1 MSRLNH
7 PVGLAAALGLLLL
20 QTGCASLPFGGS
32 EKFDGASQAKLI
44 RQQQEMRAAAD
55 ANTAAS
61 KPIALGERL
70 HQGDV
75 LRSGGDYAG
84 AMWHYLRAH
93 EQNPQDSAP
102 IARMASLH
110 LLSEPGQ
117 AESMFRKLVG
127 EHPENGAAH
136 TGLGLA
142 LIQRQDWTAAR
153 ETLTQAVAL
162 SPHSAA
168 AYSALGVCLDR
179 MGEHDGARA
188 AYRSATTLHPRYY
201 EALNN
206 LGVSYL
212 TTEEFDAAAETLR
225 RASQQQ
231 DRDPAVFNNLGL
243 ALGRLGRYD
252 EALAAFRKGGAEQ
265 AARNNLGFVHYLNGS
280 YDRAIEEYERALLVD
295 GDQRLLVLRNLRA
308 AKRAQQERHASV
320 EGDRG

>member
-1 MSRLNH
+1 MSRLNRAS
-7 PVGLAAALGLLLL
+7 GLTLALGLLLL

-32 EKFDGASQAKLI
+32 EKFDAASQAKRI
-44 RQQQEMRAAAD
+44 RQQQDMRAAAD
-55 ANTAAS
+55 ANTAPLE
-61 KPIALGERL
+61 PITLEDRL
-70 HQGDV
+70 HRGDL
-75 LRSGGDYAG
+75 LRSSGDYAG
-84 AMWHYLRAH
+84 AMWHYLQAH
-93 EQNPQDSAP
+93 EQGPQDSAP
-102 IARMASLH
+102 ITRMASLH
-110 LLSEPGQ
+110 LLSDPRQ

-142 LIQRQDWTAAR
+142 LIERQDWTAAR
-153 ETLTQAVAL
+153 ETLTHAVAL
-162 SPHSAA
+162 SSQSAA
-168 AYSALGVCLDR
+168 AHSALGVCLDQL
-179 MGEHDGARA
+179 GEHGGARA
-188 AYRSATTLHPRYY
+188 AYLNATTLHPHYY

-212 TTEEFDAAAETLR
+212 TTEEFDAAAEALR

-231 DRDPAVFNNLGL
+231 ERDPAVFNNLGL

-308 AKRAQQERHASV
+308 AKRAKQESHASAKA
-320 EGDRG
+320 GRS

>member
-1 MSRLNH
+1 MSRLNRAT
-7 PVGLAAALGLLLL
+7 GLTAALALLLL
-20 QTGCASLPFGGS
+20 QIGCASLPFGGP
-32 EKFDGASQAKLI
+32 EKFDSASQAQLI
-44 RQQQEMRAAAD
+44 RQQQDKRAAAD

-61 KPIALGERL
+61 EPITLEDRL

-75 LRSGGDYAG
+75 LRRSGDYAG
-84 AMWHYLRAH
+84 AMWHYLKGH
-93 EQNPQDSAP
+93 EQSPQDSAP
-102 IARMASLH
+102 IERMASLH
-110 LLSEPGQ
+110 LLSDARQ
-117 AESMFRKLVG
+117 AESIFRKLVG
-127 EHPENGAAH
+127 EHPDDGAAH

-142 LIQRQDWTAAR
+142 LIERQDWTAAR
-153 ETLTQAVAL
+153 ETLTHAVAL
-162 SPHSAA
+162 SPSSAA

-179 MGEHDGARA
+179 MGDHDGARA

-212 TTEEFDAAAETLR
+212 TTEEFDAAAETLA
-225 RASQQQ
+225 RASQQEN
-231 DRDPAVFNNLGL
+231 RDPAVFNNLGL

-280 YDRAIEEYERALLVD
+280 YDRAIEEYERALLDD

-308 AKRAQQERHASV
+308 AKRAQQERHASAQ
-320 EGDRG
+320 GDRG

>member
-1 MSRLNH
+1 MSRLDRAT
-7 PVGLAAALGLLLL
+7 GLAAAVGLLLL
-20 QTGCASLPFGGS
+20 QTGCASLPFGGA
-32 EKFDGASQAKLI
+32 EKSDAVNQARLIREQQAK
-44 RQQQEMRAAAD
+44 RAAAD
-55 ANTAAS
+55 ANTPAPE
-61 KPIALGERL
+61 PIGPNERL
-70 HQGDV
+70 HQGDA
-75 LRSGGDYAG
+75 LRGSGDYAG
-84 AMWHYLRAH
+84 AMWNYLKAH
-93 EQNPQDSAP
+93 EQSPQDPAP

-110 LLSEPGQ
+110 LLSDPRQ
-117 AESMFRKLVG
+117 AESMFRKLIADA
-127 EHPENGAAH
+127 PENGAAR

-142 LIQRQDWTAAR
+142 LIERQDWSAAR
-153 ETLTQAVAL
+153 DELTRAVAL
-162 SPHSAA
+162 SPQSAA

-179 MGEHDGARA
+179 MGEHEAARA

-212 TTEEFDAAAETLR
+212 TTEEFEAAAETLR

-231 DRDPAVFNNLGL
+231 NGDPAVFNNLGL

-280 YDRAIEEYERALLVD
+280 YDRALEEYERALLVD

-308 AKRAQQERHASV
+308 AKRAKQEQHASAK
-320 EGDRG
+320 GGRG